1 VRTTNYRHNSGQ
13 EANEIT
19 FQGLTIV
26 VNAMNRLLMG
36 LVLVAGV
43 ALSGCGEQKSETP
56 DKEGLSLQLPGVD
69 VELEKGKGLEVKTPG
84 TGVTVNQEGVN
95 VTAPNVEFEAKAK
108 KGE

>member
-1 VRTTNYRHNSGQ
+1 
-13 EANEIT
+13 
-19 FQGLTIV
+19 V

-43 ALSGCGEQKSETP
+43 ALSGCSQQKIETPQKSETP

-95 VTAPNVEFEAKAK
+95 VTAPNVELEAKAK